1 MENYVNYHKHTHYS
15 NIITPDSAVTP
26 SDYAKRVV
34 ELGQTVLSGLEHGY
48 QGNYIET
55 YELAKENGLKFLFG
69 TEAYIVKDR
78 TMVVD
83 DKKDATNSHIVLLAK
98 NELGRKGINRI
109 LSQANIDGFY
119 YKPRID
125 LELLFTLDKNSV
137 WVTSACIAGLWKYDD
152 YERIFLD
159 IYSHFGNNFFLE
171 VQNHDIKRQ
180 AELNKRIINLSN
192 RHGIN
197 IIAGMDSHYIYSQQS
212 KERDDFLA
220 SRNIEYE
227 DEVGW
232 NMDFPS
238 YEEAFIRFQKQGA
251 LTDAQIKEALNNTLV
266 FEQVEEYQ
274 SRIFNRDIKLP
285 TLYPEKQQDEKNQI
299 FINLVDEKWQI
310 EKENVPRTKWNK
322 YEKEI
327 KTEVDTVIE
336 TGMADYF
343 LLDYEIIK
351 KGIADGGHITLTSRG
366 SAPSYYI
373 SKLLGFTTIDR
384 ISAEVKLFPE
394 RFITKER
401 ILEAGTLPDIDFN
414 LGNPEIFAQAQKD
427 ILGDDNSY
435 PMIAY
440 GTARPKAS
448 WKIYARAK
456 GIDFDRANDISKDID
471 RYEMALKHAE
481 TEDEREEIDVLD
493 YINPKF
499 IELYKESQI
508 YKGIIS
514 DAKIA
519 PCGYL
524 IYDEPI
530 SEEIGLIKLKEN
542 ICTVMDG
549 SWAEKYSFLKN
560 DLLKVSVVELIYR
573 IYRRIGI
580 KPHSLPELIKLCD
593 GNNKVW
599 EVYKNGWTM
608 GINQLEQDAT
618 RGRVAKYAPKNISEL
633 SAFIAAIRPGFKSYY
648 SRFESREPFEYGIKT
663 LDELIQTEQFPY
675 SYMLYQENAMQ
686 VLAYSGIRI
695 SETYEIIKNI
705 AKKRAE
711 KVYKYKDRF
720 IDGMKNRLMKKENLD
735 EIASAK
741 VAQNTWQVIEDS
753 AHYSFNSSHAYSVA
767 GDSLY
772 GAYLKSHYPLEF
784 YETLLTICEEDGD
797 KDRLAKAK
805 EEAKHAY
812 KISFPPYR
820 FGQDNRNIVLDKD
833 NWAITSSLKSIK
845 SFGKKVGEDMY
856 ALSQLKFDSFFD
868 LLIYAENNG
877 ILYSHFEKLI
887 YIQYFDNFG
896 GNKKLYKFYKEF
908 TEGKNRYSSKHT
920 DKTKEKRLVALKE
933 YWDSLQDENFDLSVQ
948 LSLEDDILGNI
959 QAQYN
964 IPKDYLYVMAVDL
977 QYAPRAT
984 VYCLANGK
992 INSIK
997 IRKKVFDENVF
1008 YGGEVIKLNLSKR
1021 SDGRLLY
1028 FIKEPRRK
1036 YVGDGKYEDDLEDFD
1051 WWAYKYDII
1060 SPDNFNEI
1068 VKGTKKK

>member
-78 TMVVD
+78 TIVVD

-192 RHGIN
+192 KYGIN
-197 IIAGMDSHYIYSQQS
+197 IIAGMDSHYIYPQQS

-227 DEVGW
+227 DEIGW

-274 SRIFNRDIKLP
+274 SRIFNKDIKLP

-299 FINLVDEKWQI
+299 FINLVNEKWQI

-351 KGIADGGHITLTSRG
+351 KGIEDGGHITLTSRG

-414 LGNPEIFAQAQKD
+414 LGNPEVFAQAQKD

-456 GIDFDRANDISKDID
+456 GIDFDKANDISKDID

-508 YKGIIS
+508 YKGTIS

-573 IYRRIGI
+573 IYKRIGI

-695 SETYEIIKNI
+695 AETYEIIKNI

-720 IDGMKNRLMKKENLD
+720 IDGMKNRLMKKESLD

-856 ALSQLKFDSFFD
+856 DLSQLKFDSFFD

-920 DKTKEKRLVALKE
+920 DKTKEKRIVALKE
-933 YWDSLQDENFDLSVQ
+933 YWDSIPDENFDLSVQ
-948 LSLEDDILGNI
+948 LSLEGDILGNI
-959 QAQYN
+959 QAQYD

-1060 SPDNFNEI
+1060 PPDNFNDI
-1068 VKGTKKK
+1068 VKGTRKK